1 MASKFWIC
9 LLGIGCLFVSMLETE
24 TASGQGPT
32 RAREVPRVLI
42 IGDSISLGYTPYVA
56 SILKGRA
63 EVVHN
68 PGNAQ
73 HTGTG
78 VEKIEKWLQP
88 GDWDLIHFNWGL
100 WDLCYRHPESKVA
113 GKRDK
118 ERGALTTSLHA
129 YEQNLERLVERLKE
143 TDATLIWCETTPVP
157 EGEPGRHAGAAKK
170 YNAIAEKIM
179 KRHDIAINDLHGY
192 ALLKINAIQKPND
205 VHFTTKGRR
214 YLAEKVAM
222 EIQKQLGR

>member
-68 PGNAQ
+68 PGNAP
-73 HTGTG
+73 HTG
-78 VEKIEKWLQP
+78 L
-88 GDWDLIHFNWGL
+88 GL
-100 WDLCYRHPESKVA
+100 R
-113 GKRDK
+113 
-118 ERGALTTSLHA
+118 
-129 YEQNLERLVERLKE
+129 RLKSGCSRE
-143 TDATLIWCETTPVP
+143 IGTSFISIGDFGICAIDIRNPRSPVS
-157 EGEPGRHAGAAKK
+157 EIRNAG
-170 YNAIAEKIM
+170 
-179 KRHDIAINDLHGY
+179 H
-192 ALLKINAIQKPND
+192 
-205 VHFTTKGRR
+205 
-214 YLAEKVAM
+214 
-222 EIQKQLGR
+222 